1 MRGVPNVYQNTIT
14 VFNYH
19 EASGTWHPSVIK
31 GADLIASKST
41 SSTTA
46 GKTNS
51 DTVEIMVRCSA
62 DKRITTTEGTKSY
75 TGPKEYAKC
84 DNPADRITFTPE
96 CDFIYDG
103 EWPELVPISDDG
115 YDSGLYH
122 ALNDE
127 HDGIYMISSAAF
139 YGLLPH
145 FEIGGR

>member
-1 MRGVPNVYQNTIT
+1 MYQNTIT
-14 VFNYH
+14 IFNYH
-19 EASGTWHPSVIK
+19 AGSGMWYPSVVE
-31 GADLIASKST
+31 GADLIVNKSST
-41 SSTTA
+41 STTA
-46 GKTNS
+46 GKNNADS
-51 DTVEIMVRCSA
+51 VDIIVHCSA
-62 DKRITTTEGTKSY
+62 EKVITTTAGAKSY

-84 DNPADRITFTPE
+84 ENPAERITFKPE

-103 EWPELVPISDDG
+103 IWPELAPISDDG